1 MVSKDIF
8 TDLDVDDS
16 FNTEL
21 TSDSGA
27 VDFMV
32 ETEDKFEFSP
42 SLASQ
47 AGTYVLTFYVTDSN
61 SGLCPCGKKTVSK
74 SFTMEV
80 SAQTEGE
87 EDEDYE

>member
-1 MVSKDIF
+1 VNEVYVVSKDIF

-32 ETEDKFEFSP
+32 ETEDKFEFAP
-42 SLASQ
+42 
-47 AGTYVLTFYVTDSN
+47 N
-61 SGLCPCGKKTVSK
+61 SGLTSGNVHAHLLRDGLQLWALSLR
-74 SFTMEV
+74 
-80 SAQTEGE
+80 Q
-87 EDEDYE
+87 EDSQ